1 MNKTEPVRLLILE
14 ESRNRAEEIVVLL
27 RNAGRATRAH
37 QIESE
42 TDLTR
47 RLKEQTWDLLLAR
60 REVDGLTAEHAIAAI
75 RGLEKDIPVILLA
88 DDRNPGVIAEGLKI
102 GALDVALADDDE
114 RLVLLVERELDNL
127 ENRRLRRKAE
137 AALRETDRRNQLLLD
152 NSLAAIGYVHE
163 GMHIYANRTYAEL
176 FGYEGVDDLAGIPII
191 DLIAD
196 EDQAKFR
203 KFLRSVEGNEY
214 DGESQ
219 EFTCVASDGA
229 RIISN
234 MTMSQAAYDGE
245 PCTQVIFRPMTEDNR
260 AEERVQQIS
269 RHDLL
274 TGLYNRESFL
284 ERLDSAVDQASD
296 GKQAWILFYIML
308 DDFASTRSKAGVSNA
323 DLLLDDLAVLIR
335 GQVDEAHI
343 LARFGDEIFTL
354 LYTGG
359 DKEQAA
365 KLAERMRAAVEGH
378 TFEASGESYRLTVS
392 IGLSLITENA
402 PSTAAIVSRGEGA
415 AASIEGGNGVRF
427 HQTEEAKA
435 AEAGPSSA
443 NDRIKNLFHS
453 ALAKNELKLLYQP
466 IISLHGDDEEQFEVL
481 CRLLD
486 EKGNEIIP
494 AHFLGPADE
503 AGLLEKLDRWVIL
516 QSIKVLSKHR
526 SEGHKT
532 RFFINISHK
541 SISDESFLPWVS
553 VALKAARLPSD
564 AIIFQI
570 HENDATTYMK
580 QAARFARGMAQLH
593 CKTSLNHFGCSL
605 DPFNLLKHVT
615 PDYVKLDGSFAGQIE
630 NSAEKQKELID
641 MVKSLQS
648 KGVLTAISGVES
660 PIVVAT
666 LWQSGINFIQGNY
679 ISLPLENL
687 NYDFSNEDM

>member
-1 MNKTEPVRLLILE
+1 
-14 ESRNRAEEIVVLL
+14 
-27 RNAGRATRAH
+27 
-37 QIESE
+37 
-42 TDLTR
+42 
-47 RLKEQTWDLLLAR
+47 
-60 REVDGLTAEHAIAAI
+60 
-75 RGLEKDIPVILLA
+75 
-88 DDRNPGVIAEGLKI
+88 
-102 GALDVALADDDE
+102 
-114 RLVLLVERELDNL
+114 VLLVERELDNL
-127 ENRRLRRKAE
+127 DNRRLRRKAE

-152 NSLAAIGYVHE
+152 NSLAAIGYIHE
-163 GMHIYANRTYAEL
+163 GMHIYANRTYAQL
-176 FGYEGVDDLAGIPII
+176 FGYEDVDDLAGIPII
-191 DLIAD
+191 DLIAE
-196 EDQAKFR
+196 EDQGKF
-203 KFLRSVEGNEY
+203 KSFLRSLESNEY
-214 DGESQ
+214 DGESE

-245 PCTQVIFRPMTEDNR
+245 PCTQVIFRPMTEDTR
-260 AEERVQQIS
+260 EEERAQQIS

-284 ERLDSAVDQASD
+284 ERLETVFDQASD
-296 GKQAWILFYIML
+296 GKQAWVLFYIAL
-308 DDFASTRSKAGVSNA
+308 DDFARIRAEAGVSNA
-323 DLLLDDLAVLIR
+323 DLVLGDLATLIR
-335 GQVDEAHI
+335 EQVGEHI
-343 LARFGDEIFTL
+343 LARFGDEVFTL
-354 LYTGG
+354 LYKGG
-359 DKEQAA
+359 DKEQAL
-365 KLAERMRAAVEGH
+365 KLGERIRAAVEGH
-378 TFEASGESYRLTVS
+378 TFDASGKSYKLTVS

-402 PSTAAIVSRGEGA
+402 PSTDEVISRGERA
-415 AASIEGGNGVRF
+415 AVSIKGGNGVKF
-427 HQTEEAKA
+427 HQAEKAKA
-435 AEAGPSSA
+435 AKAGPSSA
-443 NDRIKNLFHS
+443 NDRIKNLFRS
-453 ALAKNELKLLYQP
+453 ALAKNELKLRYQP

-494 AHFLGPADE
+494 ADFLGPADE

-526 SEGHKT
+526 SAGHKT
-532 RFFINISHK
+532 RFFINITHK

-580 QAARFARGMAQLH
+580 QAAKFARGMAQLH

-687 NYDFSNEDM
+687 DYDFSNEDM